1 MNNTSISDTEIVFGR
16 SDSPSETLVSAFPD
30 GQVTVTV
37 QNTEVPGH
45 ACDNELT
52 LAQAIQLRDFLNRH
66 IDGLALAATGSLAM
80 RAADGSG
87 QLAAEELLQAG
98 LDAIAPKPLPTA
110 PRLPDLVPSALA
122 DAPTGVLHLVWDSG
136 KNECVG
142 FYESEDADFAET
154 GNHGLVRNGLA
165 DAFRD
170 RVCAFTGDRLP
181 RTTVTFY

>member
-1 MNNTSISDTEIVFGR
+1 MNHTNISDTEIVFGR

-37 QNTEVPGH
+37 QNTEIPGH

-66 IDGLALAATGSLAM
+66 IDGLALTATGSLAM

-87 QLAAEELLQAG
+87 QLAAEELLQVG
-98 LDAIAPKPLPTA
+98 LDAIAPAPLPTGK
-110 PRLPDLVPSALA
+110 V
-122 DAPTGVLHLVWDSG
+122 DAPTGKVDAPAGVLHLVWDSG
-136 KNECVG
+136 QNECVG
-142 FYESEDADFAET
+142 FFEAEDANFAET

-165 DAFRD
+165 EAFRD
-170 RVCAFTGDRLP
+170 RVCAFTGDQLP

>member
-1 MNNTSISDTEIVFGR
+1 MNHTNISDSEIVFGR

-66 IDGLALAATGSLAM
+66 IDGLALVATGSLAV

-110 PRLPDLVPSALA
+110 A
-122 DAPTGVLHLVWDSG
+122 APKWYAGVAV
-136 KNECVG
+136 EC
-142 FYESEDADFAET
+142 A
-154 GNHGLVRNGLA
+154 HGRPAGEFDPLRYRK
-165 DAFRD
+165 D
-170 RVCAFTGDRLP
+170 
-181 RTTVTFY
+181 